1 MIICLHVYDDIDEH
15 SSVTTQSSNFFC
27 LVANVSLMCKILKV
41 SISDLLR
48 KDGEN
53 VTEKKKEINR
63 TYRNIF
69 HSFFSPRVSRVF
81 FLITIPT
88 SRAFNYAQVFLF
100 PNNPH
105 VLYMRIFLDEMGNL
119 CRA

>member
-53 VTEKKKEINR
+53 VTEKKKRKLIEL
-63 TYRNIF
+63 TET
-69 HSFFSPRVSRVF
+69 FFTPFSVREFQEFF

-88 SRAFNYAQVFLF
+88 SRAFNYAQVFL
-100 PNNPH
+100 NDPH